1 MKQMKLLFIP
11 LGLVAI
17 IALNSFTKEN
27 VKDNYIEPTAI
38 LQNTPA
44 EKLMAKSDC
53 MVCHNKE
60 KKVIG
65 PSFVDIA
72 NKYPANTKNINYLA
86 DKIIKG
92 GAGVWG
98 TIPMAAHVGYN
109 KEDAKTIVKYILSLK
124 K

>member
-1 MKQMKLLFIP
+1 MKLLVPFS
-11 LGLVAI
+11 LLAMLV
-17 IALNSFTKEN
+17 LTSFTTEN
-27 VKDNYIEPTAI
+27 VKDNYVEPAVV
-38 LQNTPA
+38 LQTTVA

-72 NKYPANTKNINYLA
+72 NKYPANAKNINYLA

-92 GAGVWG
+92 GSGVWG
-98 TIPMAAHVGYN
+98 SIPMAAHVGYN

>member
-1 MKQMKLLFIP
+1 MKILLPI
-11 LGLVAI
+11 GLLAMI
-17 IALNSFTKEN
+17 FLTSFKTEN
-27 VKDNYIEPTAI
+27 VQDDYIQPTTI
-38 LQNTPA
+38 IQNTAA

-60 KKVIG
+60 KKIIG

-72 NKYPANTKNINYLA
+72 NKYPANTKNINYLV

-92 GAGVWG
+92 GSGVWG
-98 TIPMAAHVGYN
+98 SIPMGAHVGYN

>member
-1 MKQMKLLFIP
+1 MKLLFIP
-11 LGLVAI
+11 LGLLAM
-17 IALNSFTKEN
+17 IALNSFTKGN
-27 VKDNYIEPTAI
+27 LKDNYIQSTVI

-60 KKVIG
+60 KKIVG

-72 NKYPANTKNINYLA
+72 NKYPVNTKNINYLS

-92 GAGVWG
+92 GSV
-98 TIPMAAHVGYN
+98 PMGAHVGYN

-124 K
+124 NKNT